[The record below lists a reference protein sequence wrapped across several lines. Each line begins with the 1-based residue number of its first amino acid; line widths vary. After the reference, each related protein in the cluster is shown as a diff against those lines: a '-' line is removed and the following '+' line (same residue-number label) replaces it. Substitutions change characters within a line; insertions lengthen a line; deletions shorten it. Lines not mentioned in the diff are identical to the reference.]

1 MGISAGTIAGNL
13 RQVSGAKES
22 PGKQFAE
29 ALVGKDFSR
38 AAGVLDS
45 AVDFRALTPNMTWQA
60 SGPDDVVESV
70 LREWFEDS
78 DEVEELLSFEAR
90 PFADREHVA
99 YSLRGRDE
107 DGPYVVEQ
115 QAYFTAEAG
124 RIVWMRV
131 LCSGKRPAETAS

>member
-1 MGISAGTIAGNL
+1 
-13 RQVSGAKES
+13 VSVVTES
-22 PGKQFAE
+22 PGKEFAE

-38 AAGVLDS
+38 AAGVLDPE
-45 AVDFRALTPNMTWQA
+45 VDFRALTPNMTWQA
-60 SGPDDVVESV
+60 SGPDDVVQGV

-90 PFADREHVA
+90 SFADREHVA

-115 QAYFTAEAG
+115 QAYFTAESG
-124 RIVWMRV
+124 RITWMRV
-131 LCSGKRPAETAS
+131 LCSGKRPADTAA

>member
-1 MGISAGTIAGNL
+1 M
-13 RQVSGAKES
+13 SGATES
-22 PGKQFAE
+22 PGKEFAE

-38 AAGVLDS
+38 AAGVLGPD
-45 AVDFRALTPNMTWQA
+45 VDFRALTPNMTWQA
-60 SGPDDVVESV
+60 SGPDDVVENV

-78 DEVEELLSFEAR
+78 DDVKELISFEAT

-99 YSLRGRDE
+99 YSLRGE
-107 DGPYVVEQ
+107 NGDGPYVVEQ
-115 QAYFTAEAG
+115 HAYLTAEAG